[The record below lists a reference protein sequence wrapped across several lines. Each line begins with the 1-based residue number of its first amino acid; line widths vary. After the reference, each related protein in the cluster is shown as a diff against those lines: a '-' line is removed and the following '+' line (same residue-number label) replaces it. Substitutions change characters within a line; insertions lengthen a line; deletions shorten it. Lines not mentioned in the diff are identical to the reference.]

1 MYKVVKM
8 FHDLQDQTHEY
19 NIGDIYPREG
29 YEPSLSRIESLAS
42 DNNIQGEPL
51 IVVIEDDPVPAQEP
65 EAPKPA
71 KGRRKAKK
79 DTE

>member
-8 FHDLQDQTHEY
+8 FHDLQDQEHKY
-19 NIGDIYPREG
+19 NIGDVYPREG
-29 YEPSLSRIESLAS
+29 YEPSPGRIASLSSA
-42 DNNIQGEPL
+42 DNMQRAPL